1 MAIYIAAKYHFKYDL
16 PEGKDFFEEA
26 EKDREN
32 TLAEAARHWIDMNE
46 DRRFANRYQVE
57 MYKTYQTYRE
67 HLQKNPETLYQME
80 HLRWCAERSIAGYR
94 DTHEQGIKCG
104 KDDFQLH
111 KLIVPYHDLPESEKN
126 KDKDVLDNMD
136 KVINLAKVTQ
146 DFRIKH
152 IAKKP

>member
-1 MAIYIAAKYHFKYDL
+1 
-16 PEGKDFFEEA
+16 
-26 EKDREN
+26 
-32 TLAEAARHWIDMNE
+32 MNE